1 MANKVWVVTYTSH
14 FDDLYSESKVFKSE
28 RKALQ
33 ELADYVRDIF
43 ESANT
48 SQTLEDFA
56 DEGFMGDHCFKYSD
70 GIHDYRVDVT
80 KTEEQ

>member
-1 MANKVWVVTYTSH
+1 MANEVWVVTYTSY

-33 ELADYVRDIF
+33 QLADYVRDIF

-56 DEGFMGDHCFKYSD
+56 NEGFMGDYCFKYSD